1 MNTPLTRPRIP
12 TIRDVARTAGVSLG
26 TASRV
31 LNRQESVKP
40 EIRARVESAI
50 ETLGYRPNAVA
61 QSMRSR
67 NTKTVGC
74 IVRDISIPV
83 LAAFVRAA
91 QHELDR
97 AGYAFLLANSEGQR
111 EREMRFL
118 LTLAARK
125 VDALL
130 IGQYSENDEDFHR
143 LLKSLGIPVV
153 LVERE
158 MPLWASAVMV
168 DHGKAVKQAT
178 AHLLGLGHRRIALLT
193 GNPALFPASSRIK
206 GYEAAHAESGLAID
220 RDLVRSDSF
229 LPDYAYAQ
237 TDALMRASDPPTAI
251 IAGGIDM
258 LAGILR
264 ALRALGLAVPQ
275 DVSLVAASDSDLAAL
290 SEPPISVERWDY
302 SRLGRVAAKL
312 VLHAIRGGTAVK
324 PRRVL
329 VPAGFLPRD
338 SCASPRPQQGKFL
351 GVATDSAPQA
361 MNR

>member
-1 MNTPLTRPRIP
+1 VNQSADRPRIP

-31 LNRQESVKP
+31 INRQESVKA

-50 ETLGYRPNAVA
+50 VELGYTPNAVA

-97 AGYAFLLANSEGQR
+97 AGYALLLANSEGQR
-111 EREMRFL
+111 ERETRFL

-130 IGQYSENDEDFHR
+130 IGQYSEGDEGFHQV
-143 LLKSLGIPVV
+143 LKSLGIPVV

-168 DHGKAVKQAT
+168 DHCTAVKQAT
-178 AHLLGLGHRRIALLT
+178 EHLLGLGHRRIALLT
-193 GNPALFPASSRIK
+193 GNPDLFPAHDRIK
-206 GYEAAHAESGLAID
+206 GYELAHAACGVAVDAE
-220 RDLVRSDSF
+220 LVRKDSF
-229 LPDYAYAQ
+229 LADYSFRQ
-237 TDALMRASDPPTAI
+237 TDALMSSGDPPTAI

-258 LAGILR
+258 LSGILR
-264 ALRALGLAVPQ
+264 ALRARGLKTPQ
-275 DVSLVAASDSDLAAL
+275 DVSLVAASDSDLASL

-302 SRLGRVAAKL
+302 AKLGQVAAKL
-312 VLHAIRGGTAVK
+312 ALDAIRDGPAAK
-324 PRRVL
+324 PQRVL
-329 VPAGFLPRD
+329 VPAGFLLRD
-338 SCASPRPQQGKFL
+338 SCGPPRRG
-351 GVATDSAPQA
+351 
-361 MNR
+361 

>member
-1 MNTPLTRPRIP
+1 MNKPQDRPRIP
-12 TIRDVARTAGVSLG
+12 TLRDVARTAGVSLG

-31 LNRQESVKP
+31 LNREESVKP
-40 EIRARVESAI
+40 DIRARVEAAI
-50 ETLGYRPNAVA
+50 ETMGYTPNAVA

-97 AGYAFLLANSEGQR
+97 AGYALLLANSEGQR
-111 EREMRFL
+111 ERETRFL

-130 IGQYSENDEDFHR
+130 IGQYSEGDEEFHQM
-143 LLKSLGIPVV
+143 LKSLGIPVV

-158 MPLWASAVMV
+158 MPLWASAVAV
-168 DHGKAVKQAT
+168 DHCKAVRQAT
-178 AHLLGLGHRRIALLT
+178 EHLLGLGHRRIALLT
-193 GNPALFPASSRIK
+193 GNPVLFPAHNRIK
-206 GYEAAHAESGLAID
+206 GYAEAHAACGVPVD
-220 RDLVRSDSF
+220 QDLVRKDSF
-229 LPDYAYAQ
+229 LPDYSFQQ
-237 TDALMRASDPPTAI
+237 TDALMRAGDPPTAI
-251 IAGGIDM
+251 ISGGIDM
-258 LAGILR
+258 LSGILR
-264 ALRALGLAVPQ
+264 ALRARGLRIPR

-312 VLHAIRGGTAVK
+312 ALHAIRGGAAAK

-329 VPAGFLPRD
+329 VPAVFLPRD
-338 SCASPRPQQGKFL
+338 SCAPPRP
-351 GVATDSAPQA
+351 
-361 MNR
+361 R